1 MNPTLLKKCSSRF
14 REGHGFSRAVNS
26 PAFNSALAAAVS
38 PTGSN
43 ICNDDA
49 EPKNCAL
56 AARLPAKS
64 HRITIEKR
72 TSAAKAVPVWNV
84 LTARLKSC
92 PSLNRQL
99 SLVALVMLAVTA
111 APSQTKQKTRIAT
124 SQIEATAP
132 IAIRGGK
139 LLTITHGVIEN
150 GVVVME
156 NGKITAV
163 GPAGTTIPRG
173 ATVVD
178 ATGMTVYPG
187 LIDSET
193 NLGLV
198 EVEADQNSNDLN
210 EPSDEIMPHM
220 HVADAFHSETQRI
233 PVVRVNGI
241 TNAIVAPGTTNSLP
255 GQDIFIQLDGKDR
268 DQMIVV
274 NDIALPLN
282 FSAEQRRRAMPGQG
296 GGGAAGTTRFPSTRM
311 GLAAQLRQAFI
322 DAQDYEA
329 KQQSAANRKSDSSN
343 NRSGGGADRQK
354 RDLKLEALLPYLHGQ
369 KPVVIGARDGYDLEN
384 AMRLAREFNLKV
396 VLNHVTHAQDI
407 LDEIGSWKV
416 PVIVGPIYDFPRAD
430 ERYDAVY
437 SLPAELYKRGVKIAF
452 ASYHVEHNRNLP
464 YAAGYAV
471 AFGLPYEEALKAV
484 TINPAEIWGVADK
497 LGSLD
502 VGKTANV
509 IVANGDPLDVKTDVK
524 QVFIEGRKISL
535 ENRQTR
541 LRDQYGGVPPAPS
554 R

>member
-1 MNPTLLKKCSSRF
+1 MKRTLLIV
-14 REGHGFSRAVNS
+14 GFSL
-26 PAFNSALAAAVS
+26 LA
-38 PTGSN
+38 T
-43 ICNDDA
+43 
-49 EPKNCAL
+49 L
-56 AARLPAKS
+56 
-64 HRITIEKR
+64 
-72 TSAAKAVPVWNV
+72 
-84 LTARLKSC
+84 
-92 PSLNRQL
+92 
-99 SLVALVMLAVTA
+99 LVGQA
-111 APSQTKQKTRIAT
+111 SKQKTRIGT
-124 SQIEATAP
+124 SQVETSGP

-163 GPAGTTIPRG
+163 GGAGTAIPRG
-173 ATVVD
+173 ATVID

-220 HVADAFHSETQRI
+220 HVFDAFHSETQRI

-241 TNAIVAPGTTNSLP
+241 TNAIVAPGTQDSLP

-268 DQMIVV
+268 DQMIMVP
-274 NDIALPLN
+274 DIALPMN
-282 FSAEQRRRAMPGQG
+282 FSGAQRRRAMPGQG
-296 GGGAAGTTRFPSTRM
+296 GGGGGARFPSTRM
-311 GLAAQLRQAFI
+311 GLAAQLRQTFI
-322 DAQDYEA
+322 DAQDYES
-329 KQQSAANRKSDSSN
+329 KMQSAAKGGGSGDN
-343 NRSGGGADRQK
+343 NRSSSGRGGANSQK

-369 KPVVIGARDGYDLEN
+369 KPVVIGAEDGYDVEN

-396 VLNHVTHAQDI
+396 VLNHVTHSQDI
-407 LDEIGSWKV
+407 LDEIASWKV
-416 PVIVGPIYDFPRAD
+416 PVIVGPIYDFPRPD

-437 SLPAELYKRGVKIAF
+437 SLPAELNKRGVKIAF

-464 YAAGYAV
+464 YAAGYSV
-471 AFGLPYEEALKAV
+471 AYGLPYEDALKAI

-509 IVANGDPLDVKTDVK
+509 VIANGDPLDVKTDVK
-524 QVFIEGRKISL
+524 QVFIEGRKIPM

-554 R
+554 GSR